1 MVWEPGG
8 PSTWRVEKYDENPLH
23 TLTVADA
30 RGLVKQSA
38 DSVSTSGHELHNAIH
53 NANGR

>member
-38 DSVSTSGHELHNAIH
+38 DSVSTSGHELHNAVH